1 MKKYLFILITL
12 FSIYHVPTHAA
23 DLVRT
28 SKRELQ
34 GRLDHTDKALNY
46 IRNEWITAQVA
57 AAHGQKDQSFI
68 AQTYKA
74 QMDQLIA
81 DKKRLEQQLRQLD

>member
-46 IRNEWITAQVA
+46 IRNEMQR
-57 AAHGQKDQSFI
+57 
-68 AQTYKA
+68 
-74 QMDQLIA
+74 LLE
-81 DKKRLEQQLRQLD
+81 LEQALQERLDALRAQ